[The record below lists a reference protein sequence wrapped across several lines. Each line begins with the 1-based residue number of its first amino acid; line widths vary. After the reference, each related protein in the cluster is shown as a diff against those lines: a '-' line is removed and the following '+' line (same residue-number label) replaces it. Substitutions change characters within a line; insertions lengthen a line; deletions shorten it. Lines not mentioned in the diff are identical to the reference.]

1 MKKYLIA
8 VLLMLLPG
16 ALLRAQDYRVETENS
31 AQVDSS
37 LVGQSILSVMGTGV
51 TVNQSR
57 TLRTAF
63 DQYVSANASKKM
75 TGYRIRVYFENGQNA
90 RGRSEAIAKSIS
102 GAYPGLGVYRSFES
116 PNFKVSVGDF
126 RTRDEALKIYH
137 TLKGQYPT
145 ALILKETI
153 NYPR

>member
-37 LVGQSILSVMGTGV
+37 LVGRSILSVMGTGV

-116 PNFKVSVGDF
+116 PNFKVTVGDF
-126 RTRDEALKIYH
+126 RTRDEALKLYH
-137 TLKGQYPT
+137 ALKGQYPT